1 MGQVYTR
8 IQNPY
13 MPNGTANSTNAPIST
28 VPRGEIGCA
37 FNDQSTGRT
46 HLRVVLDS
54 GATSANPVGAVA
66 VGQLAFW
73 KDRAAALVTNDKRV
87 AAVGPAGAINDVAG
101 VFTVAATAGGGVT
114 GADGNP
120 LQYVTDICI
129 RGTDVPVLS
138 NGTALVG
145 AQATADTTA
154 NVSRVV
160 YTSGV
165 NTAPVSQ
172 VVGVMKSSTVTN
184 NLVPV
189 DVSLGIAVSA

>member
-1 MGQVYTR
+1 MQVYTR

-13 MPNGTANSTNAPIST
+13 MPQGTANSTNFPVASMPA
-28 VPRGEIGCA
+28 GEIGCA

-46 HLRVVLDS
+46 HLRVKLDS
-54 GATSANPVGAVA
+54 GATSANAVGAPA

-73 KDRAAALVTNDKRV
+73 KDRSAAIVTNDARQSQN
-87 AAVGPAGAINDVAG
+87 ATAGAINSVAG
-101 VFTVAATAGGGVT
+101 VFTVAATPGGGVN

-129 RGTDVPVLS
+129 RGLSVPTYS
-138 NGTALVG
+138 DGTALIG
-145 AQATADTTA
+145 AQATADATA
-154 NVSRVV
+154 STARVK

-172 VVGVMKSSTVTN
+172 VIGVMRSSTVTN

-189 DVSLGIAVSA
+189 DIELGYAVGA